1 MLAGSLSH
9 FGRWLRTSCRA
20 RMSLAPFWFCC
31 SEALGL
37 PGSFPLAS
45 NGVRSMR
52 AGRLQSRSTRV
63 DITSQDLYLC
73 PGVGESNLLRMKPG
87 ANKVFV
93 GANQEMVWK
102 YVAGELRNSH
112 GSRGGDLGAISGRW
126 RGIWLQS
133 AEGEPRPFVL
143 HSGNRAWEREGLG
156 GLELGRRKAWR
167 GFCWVLLFEGRSGAR
182 EPEHL

>member
-1 MLAGSLSH
+1 MAGSLSH

-63 DITSQDLYLC
+63 
-73 PGVGESNLLRMKPG
+73 RMKPG

-143 HSGNRAWEREGLG
+143 HGGNRAWEREGLG
-156 GLELGRRKAWR
+156 GLELGRWKAWR